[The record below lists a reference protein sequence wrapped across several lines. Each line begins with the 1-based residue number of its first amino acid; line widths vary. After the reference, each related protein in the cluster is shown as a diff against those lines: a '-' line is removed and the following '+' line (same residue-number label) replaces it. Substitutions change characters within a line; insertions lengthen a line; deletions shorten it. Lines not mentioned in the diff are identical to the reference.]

1 MKAILV
7 LDKMPNSC
15 EECEVRCDGYTAKEY
30 AEKSIKRPSWCP
42 VKPMPEKENTAFNG
56 YNSYIM
62 HYEEGWN
69 DCIGTILGE
78 FDIED
83 GETE

>member
-7 LDKMPNSC
+7 IDIPHMCN
-15 EECEVRCDGYTAKEY
+15 ECPLCHHDNECDIIGTVTDDDSVDLRC
-30 AEKSIKRPSWCP
+30 PL
-42 VKPMPEKENTAFNG
+42 KPMPEKENTAFNG

-78 FDIED
+78 FDIEV
-83 GETE
+83 

>member
-1 MKAILV
+1 MKAVAIVELPDYLFDDKILADV
-7 LDKMPNSC
+7 TIYPM
-15 EECEVRCDGYTAKEY
+15 GY
-30 AEKSIKRPSWCP
+30 PS
-42 VKPMPEKENTAFNG
+42 VTSNIRTEIKPMPKKETTAFNG
-56 YNSYIM
+56 YNTYIK

-83 GETE
+83 GDTE